1 MAAPRGGIGAE
12 ARDQGLDRGIGTLG
26 LAAATVN
33 AVIGAGIFSLPSGM
47 AQAAGPYALVAYLL
61 CALAMGAVVL
71 CFAEAGSRVP
81 SSGGIYGYVE
91 AAYGPLVG
99 FVGGVLLW
107 LSCVLAA
114 GGIAAAFADSLSS
127 FFPVLA
133 GFVPRTLVI
142 LALLGTLTAVNLWG
156 VGPASRLIAV
166 TTGIKLIPLALFV
179 GIGLFYL
186 DPHKLWA
193 GDTPDAGGIGR
204 AVLLSLFAFQGME
217 TTLSASGEVRDP
229 ARTLPRA
236 LIGAMAFVTI
246 AYVAIQLVA
255 QGLLGAGLAASRSP
269 LSDGMALIDPRLGL
283 LLGIGAAIS
292 RGGWI
297 GSDVMGAPR
306 VLFAFARD
314 GFLPAPLGRVWD
326 RTRVP
331 ANAILAHVAVAAILA
346 ITGTFEQL
354 AILSVL
360 STCALYATG
369 CGAAWR
375 LRARGVAMAGAP
387 IRLPALGFWVGLA
400 IVTMLA
406 TIALAR
412 WAEIA
417 GLIGAILGSI
427 LLYRIARRR

>member
-1 MAAPRGGIGAE
+1 MAAPGGGTGAE

-114 GGIAAAFADSLSS
+114 GGIAAAFADSLSA

-133 GFVPRTLVI
+133 GFLPRTLII
-142 LALLGTLTAVNLWG
+142 LALLATLTAVNLWG

-166 TTGIKLIPLALFV
+166 ATGIKLIPLALFV
-179 GIGLFYL
+179 GIGLFWL
-186 DPHKLWA
+186 DPAKLWT
-193 GDTPDAGGIGR
+193 GETPDASGIGR

-255 QGLLGAGLAASRSP
+255 QGLLGASLAASKSP

-314 GFLPAPLGRVWD
+314 GFLPAALGRVSP
-326 RTRVP
+326 RSRVP
-331 ANAILAHVAVAAILA
+331 ANAILAHVGIAAILA

-369 CGAAWR
+369 CGATWR
-375 LRARGVAMAGAP
+375 LRARGVALAGPP
-387 IRLPALGFWVGLA
+387 IRLPALRAWVGLA

-417 GLIGAILGSI
+417 GLIGAILGSM
-427 LLYRIARRR
+427 LLYRIARRG